1 MRQRLCWQL
10 LSPTFFV
17 DNLSIITTVYGSTIL
32 LTYKIEFW
40 CVIVGWTGQG
50 FRDVKNKWHDQITV
64 AIVLVEMWKAC
75 VY

>member
-1 MRQRLCWQL
+1 MA
-10 LSPTFFV
+10 
-17 DNLSIITTVYGSTIL
+17 STIP

-64 AIVLVEMWKAC
+64 AIVLVEMWIAC